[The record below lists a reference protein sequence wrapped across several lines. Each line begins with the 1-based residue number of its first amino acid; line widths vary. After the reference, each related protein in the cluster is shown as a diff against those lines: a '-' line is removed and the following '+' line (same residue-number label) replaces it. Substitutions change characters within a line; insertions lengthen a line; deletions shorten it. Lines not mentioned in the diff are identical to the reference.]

1 MIEQC
6 IYFIITEKQ
15 THYSKTC
22 VELISS
28 GATCWLVAC
37 LSLLLFIFRTNLG
50 FWKCECLNQF
60 LAFNYPIS
68 T

>member
-15 THYSKTC
+15 AHYSEAC

-37 LSLLLFIFRTNLG
+37 FSLLLFFENRFRVL
-50 FWKCECLNQF
+50 EMLNTESVF
-60 LAFNYPIS
+60 SF
-68 T
+68 